1 MKDINDIIRNLKDIG
16 CNDIKIKEFM
26 AFNDKKDKL
35 KFLTEY
41 RKILIDSYHKEIEK
55 IDRLDYLVVKI
66 QKCE

>member
-1 MKDINDIIRNLKDIG
+1 MEDINDIIRNLKDIG

-26 AFNDKKDKL
+26 AFKDKKDKL